1 MPLPHGLPDWVFP
14 GTLLRRIED
23 GSLWTVIEVS
33 TRRGAAPGDLTVA
46 VEATVPL
53 LAISGDHLYPV
64 AMFLTTF
71 RPANE
76 PERGVYV
83 GGYGV
88 AWRNDGGYES
98 PAAFVQID
106 RGGPDTFDA
115 YFVGSDNV
123 ERIPRRQVSFSVMPH
138 QSRHIITQGFRR
150 FQIGDLFHIEE
161 LDIFLGVIEH
171 ESISIGGAPVG
182 LMRVPSEQQS
192 VTFAHERLPEG
203 YVIDFETLTFVTP
216 RLTSLGFPAPPL
228 EGDVVGPPDYQS
240 FTRVPLT
247 GFELCR
253 PQIPEPPVV
262 RRSAYDRLL
271 DEDDPEL
278 AG

>member
-1 MPLPHGLPDWVFP
+1 MPLPNGLPDWLFP

-46 VEATVPL
+46 VESATPL

-64 AMFLTTF
+64 AMMLTTF
-71 RPANE
+71 RPAGE
-76 PERGVYV
+76 PERAVYV
-83 GGYGV
+83 GGYGA
-88 AWRNDGGYES
+88 AWRNDGGVES
-98 PAAFVQID
+98 PSAFVRID
-106 RGGPDTFDA
+106 GGSPDTFDV

-123 ERIPRRQVSFSVMPH
+123 ERVPRRQVSFSVMPH

-150 FQIGDLFHIEE
+150 FQIGDLFHIQE
-161 LDIFLGVIEH
+161 LDVFLGVIGH
-171 ESISIGGAPVG
+171 ESISFVGAPVG
-182 LMRVPSEQQS
+182 FMRAPTEQQI
-192 VTFAHERLPEG
+192 VTFAHERLPDAFD
-203 YVIDFETLTFVTP
+203 IDFETLTFVTP

-228 EGDVVGPPDYQS
+228 EGDVVGPPAS
-240 FTRVPLT
+240 PFTQVPLI

-253 PQIPEPPVV
+253 PQIPEPPIV

-271 DEDDPEL
+271 DEDDPDL
-278 AG
+278 AD